1 MKAAA
6 VAAARGHQVT
16 LYEAGPQLGGQVLLA
31 QLLPRRSEFG
41 GASTNLQREMALAGV
56 EVVRNTRVDRA
67 LVARERPDLVIA
79 ATGATPT
86 GRRSSVPVI
95 YR

>member
-41 GASTNLQREMALAGV
+41 
-56 EVVRNTRVDRA
+56 
-67 LVARERPDLVIA
+67 
-79 ATGATPT
+79 
-86 GRRSSVPVI
+86 VPVPTCNGKWPWQV
-95 YR
+95 